1 MPLDQ
6 EYEDQTA
13 RAANADIKKLRRD
26 QGYMPMAEHLGE
38 LRSRI
43 TRALIWLVL
52 FSVASYFFYDLVW
65 NFIMGPVADLIRK
78 SRLPG
83 MPPVKI
89 MTTRLGDNFAIEF
102 KILLLAGF
110 ILSFP
115 MIIFELWRFV
125 TPALS
130 ARIRRWGSI
139 ILISS
144 VFLFWGGVFFARFVT
159 WKTVADFLV
168 FQWLPP
174 VIELAP
180 GDVVRPEI
188 NLTISDY
195 LSFFTGFHLAFGLS
209 FQLPVVSVILGSLG
223 IISSSLFFRFW
234 RHAIVVLCV
243 FSIVVMPP
251 DVFAM
256 LSLMV
261 PMMGLYFLSAF
272 LVRLIERRETTA

>member
-6 EYEDQTA
+6 DYGDTA
-13 RAANADIKKLRRD
+13 LDAANADLKKLRSE

-38 LRSRI
+38 LRARLLRSL
-43 TRALIWLVL
+43 AWLVV
-52 FSVASYFFYDLVW
+52 FSVVGYLFYGQVW
-65 NFIMGPVADLIRK
+65 NFIMGPVAELIQK
-78 SRLPG
+78 SRLPD

-139 ILISS
+139 ILVSS
-144 VFLFWGGVFFARFVT
+144 VLLFWGGVFFARFVT

-174 VIELAP
+174 AIELAP
-180 GDVVRPEI
+180 GEFVRPEI
-188 NLTISDY
+188 NLTIADY

-261 PMMGLYFLSAF
+261 PMMGLYFLSAM
-272 LVRLIERRETTA
+272 LVWLLERRG

>member
-6 EYEDQTA
+6 DYAEV
-13 RAANADIKKLRRD
+13 ANADLKKLRRE
-26 QGYMPMAEHLGE
+26 QGYMPMSEHLGE
-38 LRSRI
+38 LR
-43 TRALIWLVL
+43 TRLLRSLGWLVL
-52 FSVASYFFYDLVW
+52 FAFISYFFYDRVW
-65 NFIMGPVADLIRK
+65 SFIMGPVTELIKK

-115 MIIFELWRFV
+115 MVIFEIWRFV

-130 ARIRRWGSI
+130 ERIRRQGSA

-144 VFLFWGGVFFARFVT
+144 VLLFWSGVVFARLVT

-174 VIELAP
+174 AIEVTP
-180 GDVVRPEI
+180 GEFIRPEI
-188 NLTISDY
+188 NLTIADY

-209 FQLPVVSVILGSLG
+209 FQLPIVSVILGSLG
-223 IISSSLFFRFW
+223 IITSSLFFRFW
-234 RHAIVVLCV
+234 RHAVVLLCI

-256 LSLMV
+256 LSLML
-261 PMMGLYFLSAF
+261 PMLILYFLSAF
-272 LVRLIERRETTA
+272 LVRLFEAR

>member
-6 EYEDQTA
+6 DYANIEAQ
-13 RAANADIKKLRRD
+13 AANADLKRLRRE

-38 LRSRI
+38 LRTRI
-43 TRALIWLVL
+43 MRSLGWILL
-52 FSVASYFFYDLVW
+52 FAIVAYVFYEQVW
-65 NFIMGPVADLIRK
+65 SFIMGPVAELIKK
-78 SRLPG
+78 SRMPG
-83 MPPVKI
+83 MPPVKV

-115 MIIFELWRFV
+115 MIIFEFWRFV

-139 ILISS
+139 ILVSS
-144 VFLFWGGVFFARFVT
+144 VVLFWGGVVFARFVT

-174 VIELAP
+174 AIELTP
-180 GDVVRPEI
+180 GELVRPEI

-209 FQLPVVSVILGSLG
+209 FQLPVVSVILGALG
-223 IISSSLFFRFW
+223 IISSGLFFRYW
-234 RHAIVVLCV
+234 RHAIVILCV

-251 DVFAM
+251 DAFAM

-261 PMMGLYFLSAF
+261 PMLGLYFLSAL
-272 LVRLIERRETTA
+272 LVRVFGPRT

>member
-6 EYEDQTA
+6 EYTDSTTI
-13 RAANADIKKLRRD
+13 AANADLKKLRRE
-26 QGYMPMAEHLGE
+26 QGYMPMAEHLNE
-38 LRSRI
+38 LRTRLL
-43 TRALIWLVL
+43 RALGWIVA
-52 FSVASYFFYDLVW
+52 FSILSYFFYSRVW
-65 NFIMGPVADLIRK
+65 EFILGPVAELIKK

-115 MIIFELWRFV
+115 MILFEFWRFV

-130 ARIRRWGSI
+130 PRIRRWGSI
-139 ILISS
+139 ILVSS
-144 VFLFWGGVFFARFVT
+144 VLLFWGGVFFARFVT
-159 WKTVADFLV
+159 WKTVGDFLV

-174 VIELAP
+174 AIEITP
-180 GDVVRPEI
+180 GELVRPEI

-223 IISSSLFFRFW
+223 ILSSGLFFRFW

-261 PMMGLYFLSAF
+261 PMLGLYFFSAL
-272 LVRLIERRETTA
+272 LVYLLERRG

>member
-6 EYEDQTA
+6 DYVDPAAE
-13 RAANADIKKLRRD
+13 AANADLKKLRSE
-26 QGYMPMAEHLGE
+26 QGYMPMAEHLSE
-38 LRSRI
+38 LRTRLM
-43 TRALIWLVL
+43 RALGWLAL
-52 FSVASYFFYDLVW
+52 FSVVGYLFYDQVW
-65 NFIMGPVADLIRK
+65 NFIMGPVAELIKK

-115 MIIFELWRFV
+115 MIIFEFWRFV

-139 ILISS
+139 ILVSS
-144 VFLFWGGVFFARFVT
+144 VLLFWGGVFFARFVT

-174 VIELAP
+174 AIELAP
-180 GDVVRPEI
+180 GELVRPEI
-188 NLTISDY
+188 NLTIADY

-261 PMMGLYFLSAF
+261 PMMGLYFLSAM
-272 LVRLIERRETTA
+272 LVRLLERRA

>member
-6 EYEDQTA
+6 DYGDTA
-13 RAANADIKKLRRD
+13 LDAANADLKKLRSE

-38 LRSRI
+38 LRARLLRSL
-43 TRALIWLVL
+43 AWLIV
-52 FSVASYFFYDLVW
+52 FSVVGYLFYDQVW
-65 NFIMGPVADLIRK
+65 NFIMGPVAELIKK

-139 ILISS
+139 ILVSS
-144 VFLFWGGVFFARFVT
+144 VLLFWGGVFFARFVT

-174 VIELAP
+174 AIELAP
-180 GDVVRPEI
+180 GELVRPEI
-188 NLTISDY
+188 NLTIADY

-261 PMMGLYFLSAF
+261 PMMGLYFLSAM
-272 LVRLIERRETTA
+272 LVRLLERRA

>member
-6 EYEDQTA
+6 EHEKPQ
-13 RAANADIKKLRRD
+13 RQAANIDLKRLRRE

-38 LRSRI
+38 LRKRLFRI
-43 TRALIWLVL
+43 ALWVVL
-52 FSVASYFFYDLVW
+52 FSIVGYIFYAEVW
-65 NFIMGPVADLIRK
+65 DFLMGPIAELVRK
-78 SRLPG
+78 SREPG

-102 KILLLAGF
+102 KILLLSGF

-130 ARIRRWGSI
+130 RHIRRWGSI
-139 ILISS
+139 ILLAS
-144 VFLFWGGVFFARFVT
+144 VILFWGGVFFARTVT
-159 WKTVADFLV
+159 WKTVVNFLV

-174 VIELAP
+174 AIQIAP
-180 GDVVRPEI
+180 GDFIRPEV
-188 NLTISDY
+188 NLTITDY

-209 FQLPVVSVILGSLG
+209 FQLPVVSVILGSMG
-223 IISSSLFFRFW
+223 ILSSKLFFKFW
-234 RHAIVVLCV
+234 RHAIVVLCL

-256 LSLMV
+256 LSLLI

-272 LVRLIERRETTA
+272 LVKLIEARRTP

>member
-6 EYEDQTA
+6 DYADTSLA
-13 RAANADIKKLRRD
+13 AANADLKKLRRE
-26 QGYMPMAEHLGE
+26 QGYMPMAEHLAE
-38 LRSRI
+38 LR
-43 TRALIWLVL
+43 TRLLRSLAWLFA
-52 FSVASYFFYDLVW
+52 FSVVGYLFYGQVW
-65 NFIMGPVADLIRK
+65 NFIMGPVAELIQK
-78 SRLPG
+78 SRLPD

-115 MIIFELWRFV
+115 MILFELWRFV

-130 ARIRRWGSI
+130 ARFRRWGSI
-139 ILISS
+139 ILVSS
-144 VFLFWGGVFFARFVT
+144 VLLFWGGVFFARFVT

-174 VIELAP
+174 AIELAS
-180 GDVVRPEI
+180 GELVRPEI
-188 NLTISDY
+188 NLTIADY

-209 FQLPVVSVILGSLG
+209 FQLPIVSVILGSLG
-223 IISSSLFFRFW
+223 ILSSSLFFRFW

-261 PMMGLYFLSAF
+261 PMMGLYFLSAI
-272 LVRLIERRETTA
+272 LVRLLERRA

>member
-6 EYEDQTA
+6 EYTDSTTI
-13 RAANADIKKLRRD
+13 AANADLKKLRRE
-26 QGYMPMAEHLGE
+26 QGYMPMAEHLNE
-38 LRSRI
+38 LRTRLL
-43 TRALIWLVL
+43 RALGWIVA
-52 FSVASYFFYDLVW
+52 FSILSYFFYSRVW
-65 NFIMGPVADLIRK
+65 EFILGPVAELIKK

-115 MIIFELWRFV
+115 MILFEFWRFV

-130 ARIRRWGSI
+130 PRIRRWGSI
-139 ILISS
+139 ILVSS
-144 VFLFWGGVFFARFVT
+144 VLLFWGGVFFARFVT

-174 VIELAP
+174 AIEITP
-180 GDVVRPEI
+180 GELVRPEI

-223 IISSSLFFRFW
+223 ILSSGLFFRFW

-261 PMMGLYFLSAF
+261 PMLGLYFFSAL
-272 LVRLIERRETTA
+272 LVYLLERRG

>member
-6 EYEDQTA
+6 DYAEV
-13 RAANADIKKLRRD
+13 ANADLKKLRRE
-26 QGYMPMAEHLGE
+26 QGYMPMSEHLGE
-38 LRSRI
+38 LR
-43 TRALIWLVL
+43 TRLLRSLGWLVL
-52 FSVASYFFYDLVW
+52 FAFISYFFYDRVW
-65 NFIMGPVADLIRK
+65 SFIMGPVTELIKK

-115 MIIFELWRFV
+115 MVIFEIWRFV

-130 ARIRRWGSI
+130 ERIRRQGSA

-144 VFLFWGGVFFARFVT
+144 VLLFWSGVVFARLVT

-174 VIELAP
+174 AIEVTP
-180 GDVVRPEI
+180 GEFIRPEI

-209 FQLPVVSVILGSLG
+209 FQLPIVSVILGSLG
-223 IISSSLFFRFW
+223 IITSSLFFRFW
-234 RHAIVVLCV
+234 RHAVVLLCI

-261 PMMGLYFLSAF
+261 PMLMLYFLSAF
-272 LVRLIERRETTA
+272 LVRLFEAR